1 MSDSATVQPNPGL
14 KDPDHILDRLPF
26 LLRRNLILRG
36 TRAFLESRGCVEVE
50 TPYAVPTPGE
60 EVHLQPFHTV
70 RETPDGMQQNLFLHT
85 SPEFAMKR
93 IVAATGLPVF
103 QFARVW
109 RNGEG
114 SYLHAPEF
122 TMLEW
127 YQPNMTLE
135 GLMDETEAL
144 LQAVLPPIL
153 QHSDHSLSISG
164 PFERLTMQEAFH
176 RHAGVDLL
184 PTEGNAQAL
193 AKAANCTLREGETWE
208 DLFFRLLMER
218 IEAAIGRT
226 RPTFLTHWPASQA
239 ALARK
244 SPQDPRVALRFELY
258 AAGMEL
264 ANAFEELTDTTEQR
278 ARFKADRQ
286 QRQTLYPNRPEWPV
300 DEKLLSALPHMPACS
315 GIALGF
321 DRLVMLACGTTRI
334 QNVLWING

>member
-26 LLRRNLILRG
+26 LLRRNLVLRG

-153 QHSDHSLSISG
+153 QHSDHSLNISG

-193 AKAANCTLREGETWE
+193 AKAASCTLREGETWE

-218 IEAAIGRT
+218 IEPAIGRT

>member
-1 MSDSATVQPNPGL
+1 MSDSATVQPDPGM

-26 LLRRNLILRG
+26 LLRRNLVLRG
-36 TRAFLESRGCVEVE
+36 ARAFLEARGCVEVE

-70 RETPDGMQQNLFLHT
+70 QEAPDDVQQNLFLHT

-114 SYLHAPEF
+114 SHLHAPEF

-153 QHSDHSLSISG
+153 HHSGHSLNISG

-176 RHAGVDLL
+176 RHASVDLL

-193 AKAANCTLREGETWE
+193 ANAAGCTLREGETWE

-218 IEAAIGRT
+218 IEPAIGRT

-264 ANAFEELTDTTEQR
+264 ANAFEELTDATEQR
-278 ARFKADRQ
+278 LRFEADRH
-286 QRQTLYPNRPEWPV
+286 QRKTLYPNRPDWPV
-300 DEKLLSALPHMPACS
+300 DEKLLSALPHMPTCS